1 MIHDSFLKSFRETKS
16 PFITNPY
23 RFGGGAVGGWVELGR
38 TTLGSAGDTL
48 SVGSLPDKRYYMF
61 LQNSLE
67 SSATIEATMRF
78 NADTGSNYANRQSG
92 NGGEAVYVNQS
103 VLYNH
108 AATPS
113 NQYFTVGY
121 VSNLAANEKLI
132 LSHLVDQSTAGAGTA
147 PNRAECAN
155 KWINTSAAINAI
167 STDNTGSGDY
177 NTGTEL
183 VILGWDPA
191 DTHTTNFWEEL
202 ASVTTGSAGDTLESG
217 TISAKKYLW
226 IQASYKNDG
235 AADINA
241 LPRFNGD
248 AGSNYSS
255 RTSTNGAADST
266 RTSRTWVDLESG
278 NQRARFANMFIIN
291 NASNEKLCIFNQMD
305 YGASGA
311 STAPNR
317 IEGVAKWANTSDQIT
332 SIQWNQLDA
341 GDYAAGAE
349 LRVWGSD

>member
-1 MIHDSFLKSFRETKS
+1 MSF
-16 PFITNPY
+16 PFVQPY
-23 RFGGGAVGGWVELGR
+23 FGLGNSLQTAQAGGAGGIGGWVELAR
-38 TTLGSAGDTL
+38 TTLGSAGDDIT
-48 SVGSLPDKRYYMF
+48 VGSLADKRYYMVLVDGINTGGIDPAF
-61 LQNSLE
+61 RL
-67 SSATIEATMRF
+67 
-78 NADTGSNYANRQSG
+78 NADTGTNYANRRSE
-92 NGGEAVYVNQS
+92 NGGADGTNTS
-103 VLYNH
+103 LNRMALYSALN
-108 AATPS
+108 TP
-113 NQYFTVGY
+113 YFQVGY
-121 VSNLAANEKLI
+121 LANFATKEKLFQG
-132 LSHLVDQSTAGAGTA
+132 HLVGRNSAGAGNA
-147 PNRAECAN
+147 PKRGEFVGKHAQTTNPISSVTQRNNGTGDHSIGAE
-155 KWINTSAAINAI
+155 
-167 STDNTGSGDY
+167 
-177 NTGTEL
+177 
-183 VILGWDPA
+183 VVVLGWDPA

-255 RTSTNGAADST
+255 RTSTNGAADNT

>member
-1 MIHDSFLKSFRETKS
+1 MSF
-16 PFITNPY
+16 PFVQPY
-23 RFGGGAVGGWVELGR
+23 FGLGNSLQTAQAAGGAAAAGGWVELAR
-38 TTLGSAGDTL
+38 TTLGSAGDDIT
-48 SVGSLPDKRYYMF
+48 VGSLADKRYYMVLVDGINTGGIDPAF
-61 LQNSLE
+61 RL
-67 SSATIEATMRF
+67 
-78 NADTGSNYANRQSG
+78 NADTGTNYANRRSE
-92 NGGEAVYVNQS
+92 NGGADGTNTS
-103 VLYNH
+103 LNRMALYSALN
-108 AATPS
+108 TP
-113 NQYFTVGY
+113 YFQVGY
-121 VSNLAANEKLI
+121 LANFATKEKLFQG
-132 LSHLVDQSTAGAGTA
+132 HLVGRNSAGAGNA
-147 PNRAECAN
+147 PKRGEFVGKHAQTTNPISSVTQRNNGTGDHSIGAE
-155 KWINTSAAINAI
+155 
-167 STDNTGSGDY
+167 
-177 NTGTEL
+177 
-183 VILGWDPA
+183 VVVLGWDPA

>member
-1 MIHDSFLKSFRETKS
+1 MSF
-16 PFITNPY
+16 PFVQPY
-23 RFGGGAVGGWVELGR
+23 FGLGNSLQTAQAGGAGGIGGWVELAR
-38 TTLGSAGDTL
+38 TTLGSAGDDIT
-48 SVGSLPDKRYYMF
+48 VGSLADKRYYMVLVDGINTGGIDPAF
-61 LQNSLE
+61 RL
-67 SSATIEATMRF
+67 
-78 NADTGSNYANRQSG
+78 NADTGTNYANRRSE
-92 NGGEAVYVNQS
+92 NGGADATNTS
-103 VLYNH
+103 LNRMALYSALN
-108 AATPS
+108 TP
-113 NQYFTVGY
+113 YFQVGY
-121 VSNLAANEKLI
+121 LANFATKEKLFQG
-132 LSHLVDQSTAGAGTA
+132 HLVGRNSAGAGNA
-147 PNRAECAN
+147 PKRGEFVGKHAQTTNPISSVTQRNNGTGDHSIGAE
-155 KWINTSAAINAI
+155 
-167 STDNTGSGDY
+167 
-177 NTGTEL
+177 
-183 VILGWDPA
+183 VVVLGWDPA

-255 RTSTNGAADST
+255 RTSTNGAADNT
-266 RTSRTWVDLESG
+266 RTSRTWVDIESG

>member
-1 MIHDSFLKSFRETKS
+1 MSF
-16 PFITNPY
+16 PFVQPY
-23 RFGGGAVGGWVELGR
+23 FGLGNSLQTAQAGGAGGIGGWVELAR
-38 TTLGSAGDTL
+38 TTLGSAGDDIT
-48 SVGSLPDKRYYMF
+48 VGSLADKRYYMVLVDGINTGGIDPAF
-61 LQNSLE
+61 RL
-67 SSATIEATMRF
+67 
-78 NADTGSNYANRQSG
+78 NADTGTNYANRRSE
-92 NGGEAVYVNQS
+92 NGGADGTNTS
-103 VLYNH
+103 LNRMALYSALN
-108 AATPS
+108 TP
-113 NQYFTVGY
+113 YFQVGY
-121 VSNLAANEKLI
+121 LANFATKEKLFQG
-132 LSHLVDQSTAGAGTA
+132 HLVGRNSAGAGNA
-147 PNRAECAN
+147 PKRGEFVGKHAQTTNPISSVTQRNNGTGDHSIGAE
-155 KWINTSAAINAI
+155 
-167 STDNTGSGDY
+167 
-177 NTGTEL
+177 
-183 VILGWDPA
+183 VVVLGWDPA